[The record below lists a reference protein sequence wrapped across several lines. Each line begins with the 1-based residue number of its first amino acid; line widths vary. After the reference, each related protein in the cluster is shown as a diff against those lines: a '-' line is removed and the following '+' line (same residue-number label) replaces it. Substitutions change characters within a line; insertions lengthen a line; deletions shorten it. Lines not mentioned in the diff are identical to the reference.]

1 MFNLP
6 IPPMPLPGMGLT
18 TPVAL
23 PVGTVV
29 AFAGKIASFPS
40 EAPSDYTTN
49 IEALGWMVCDGR
61 ACKISEYPELFAVL
75 GYLYGGNDGEF
86 KIPSYQGQ
94 FLRGIDARTNKDPK
108 DPGDPDTSSRTNPD
122 PNKTDNNNGVGSR
135 QEDALQIH
143 QHQYTKV
150 TQTGITQGDKDSAIV
165 AAPPSDMLNGDPT
178 DSLPLPP
185 GNVRISNQETRPKNV
200 YVYYI
205 IKYTNG

>member
-18 TPVAL
+18 TPIAL

-75 GYLYGGNDGEF
+75 GYLYGKENDKF
-86 KIPSYQGQ
+86 KIPDYRGL
-94 FLRGIDARTNKDPK
+94 FLRGVDGGAKNDPEA
-108 DPGDPDTSSRTNPD
+108 SSRELPD
-122 PNKTDNNNGVGSR
+122 GTGTKGDEVGSR
-135 QEDALQIH
+135 QEDALKAH
-143 QHQYTKV
+143 QHTYKV
-150 TQTGITQGDKDSAIV
+150 LQAVVLSEQGKATGAS
-165 AAPPSDMLNGDPT
+165 S
-178 DSLPLPP
+178 
-185 GNVRISNQETRPKNV
+185 ISTEDTEDTVEPIKPKESISINETRPKNV
-200 YVYYI
+200 SVNYI